1 MIFQS
6 NSQVLKTRTLN
17 VSEGGA
23 LIGPLEKFS
32 MNQSIPLM
40 LSIPQYPSL
49 NNYTLQKLKE
59 FAIELFPQK
68 VIRVKAQAVREIP
81 IGNNDN
87 LYGLSFSSIDKHD
100 QKIIDNYVQTFL
112 SNIVHL
118 ISLIDMVN
126 YDEEAL
132 HMVKELSTIL
142 GYPYDSKLSTLRNL
156 VMHDYK
162 SLQWL

>member
-1 MIFQS
+1 MDQS
-6 NSQVLKTRTLN
+6 T
-17 VSEGGA
+17 
-23 LIGPLEKFS
+23 
-32 MNQSIPLM
+32 PLM

-59 FAIELFPQK
+59 FTIELFPRK
-68 VIRVKAQAVREIP
+68 VIRVKAKAVREIP
-81 IGNNDN
+81 IGEHDH
-87 LYGLSFSSIDKHD
+87 LYGLSFTTIDKHD
-100 QKIIDNYVQTFL
+100 QKIIDHYVQTFL

-132 HMVKELSTIL
+132 LMVKELSTIL